1 VRSSDSKMGFMA
13 GISRL
18 RVRLLERHYAGLGH
32 REHRLGD
39 PLRAARVRIANHVDE
54 HARDDLP

>member
-1 VRSSDSKMGFMA
+1 MA

-18 RVRLLERHYAGLGH
+18 CVRLLERHYAGLGH

-39 PLRAARVRIANHVDE
+39 PLHAARVRIADHVDE